1 MIKQKL
7 QESFNRYLEELKEL
21 IRIPSISFPGFDKA
35 EVSRSAHAVENLLK
49 KIGATNLQHLIPP
62 SSYPCVYG
70 EIISDKTKPTILLYA
85 HHDVQPQM
93 RETLWHSPPFEP
105 EIRGERLYGRGSADD
120 KAGILIH
127 VAAVE
132 LILSTMKKNSPNF
145 KFLIEG
151 EEESGSAG
159 FGYLLEK
166 HKDLLSCDAVIV
178 ADLGNFSKGEPSL
191 TTSLRGM
198 SAIEIEIF
206 STKAPL
212 HSGSWSGP
220 LPDPAQELCRLI
232 ASLSDNNGNILVPNF
247 YDDIIAPT
255 PEELNSYQK
264 LGMTEQK
271 FREEA
276 GVLESTK
283 LLVPESKICE
293 TLWRKPSLV
302 VTAMEAGNRK
312 QAGNVLQESAYAR
325 LGIRLAPGMNAK
337 KATEQII
344 AFLQAN
350 IRHGLTLKIRTE
362 DGAEPFTTD
371 TSHPYFQY
379 MAKSMKIAFNQKAS
393 FVGCGASIPGAEYFR
408 KTFGNIPILLMGVED
423 PESNAHGENE
433 SLYLPDFEKTILAE
447 TLFFKELA
455 NV

>member
-1 MIKQKL
+1 MG
-7 QESFNRYLEELKEL
+7 KE
-21 IRIPSISFPGFDKA
+21 
-35 EVSRSAHAVENLLK
+35 
-49 KIGATNLQHLIPP
+49 
-62 SSYPCVYG
+62 
-70 EIISDKTKPTILLYA
+70 
-85 HHDVQPQM
+85 
-93 RETLWHSPPFEP
+93 
-105 EIRGERLYGRGSADD
+105 
-120 KAGILIH
+120 
-127 VAAVE
+127 
-132 LILSTMKKNSPNF
+132 SPNF

-232 ASLSDNNGNILVPNF
+232 ASLSDSNGNILVPNF

-255 PEELNSYQK
+255 PEELDSYQK

-283 LLVPESKICE
+283 LLVPELKICE

-344 AFLQAN
+344 AYLQAN
-350 IRHGLTLKIRTE
+350 IQQIYG
-362 DGAEPFTTD
+362 
-371 TSHPYFQY
+371 
-379 MAKSMKIAFNQKAS
+379 N
-393 FVGCGASIPGAEYFR
+393 SI
-408 KTFGNIPILLMGVED
+408 
-423 PESNAHGENE
+423 
-433 SLYLPDFEKTILAE
+433 
-447 TLFFKELA
+447 
-455 NV
+455 